1 MTKSCGVVGRP
12 LGCGPPYTSGDRHE
26 ILHSATLL
34 RNVAFN
40 PPNFSNVS
48 SADANRLVVEAE
60 QCFRCT
66 RIPGLKAKIAQGLEV
81 AGEELMARAVEI
93 ETMLQRR
100 NRTNG

>member
-1 MTKSCGVVGRP
+1 MANTTIEELRAENRLLRALIVS
-12 LGCGPPYTSGDRHE
+12 
-26 ILHSATLL
+26 ISATLL

-48 SADANRLVVEAE
+48 SADAHRLVVEAE
-60 QCFRCT
+60 QCFRCA
-66 RIPGLKAKIAQGLEV
+66 RIPGLKAKIAEGLEV

-93 ETMLQRR
+93 DTMLQRR